1 MKFDIPAPLALA
13 IIVVAIFVVWQIYR
27 RKIQRI
33 HQMADIPSTI
43 PPEGFEVPLL
53 ATFTGAKTLPRQV
66 SFSHN
71 NLNPSLTLFEDRLD
85 CRVVLKKSIFFAE
98 IENVDIWD
106 TFATRNLQIYVR
118 DQADLFSANLLNR
131 RNLARVLKFLK
142 KRGVPLSNRADAF
155 LAANPA

>member
-1 MKFDIPAPLALA
+1 MNFEIPTPIGFA
-13 IIVVAIFVVWQIYR
+13 IIAIVIFVVWQIYK

-33 HQMADIPSTI
+33 NQMPDIPPTV
-43 PPEGFEVPLL
+43 PEKGFEVPIL
-53 ATFTGAKTLPRQV
+53 ATFSGSKTLPRQI

-85 CRVVLKKSIFFAE
+85 CKVILKKSILFAE

-118 DQADLFSANLLNR
+118 GKEDLFIANLLKR
-131 RNLARVLKFLK
+131 RNLEQVLGYLE
-142 KRGVPLSNRADAF
+142 KRGVPLGNRAKAF
-155 LAANPA
+155 LSANSA